1 MSDFV
6 ENFVSTWKNVVL
18 SPENFFK
25 NMPTQGGYEEPLKFA
40 VVNLLIYGVI
50 AGISAL
56 LLAGLMIPFAPAA
69 PAFAGA
75 AALLYI
81 IGIPVLGI
89 IGLFI
94 GGVILL
100 VCFKIMGG
108 TGSYEGT
115 VRILSYVSALDA
127 IAWIPLVNILAFLY
141 GIYLTIVGGKYV
153 HNLTMGKSAIA
164 VLIPIIVLIIIAI
177 ILAAIIAA
185 FIYGMSGG
193 GF

>member
-6 ENFVSTWKNVVL
+6 DNFVSTWKSVVL

-25 NMPTQGGYEEPLKFA
+25 SMPTKGGYEEPLKFA
-40 VVNLLIYGVI
+40 VVNFLIYGVML
-50 AGISAL
+50 GIFAL
-56 LLAGLMIPFAPAA
+56 LLAGLMAPFAPAL
-69 PAFAGA
+69 PIFAGV
-75 AALLYI
+75 AALLYVI
-81 IGIPVLGI
+81 VIPVLGV

-94 GGVILL
+94 GGIILL
-100 VCFKIMGG
+100 VCFKIVGG
-108 TGSYEGT
+108 TGSYEST
-115 VRILSYVSALDA
+115 VRILSYVSALYA
-127 IAWIPLVNILAFLY
+127 IAWIPIVGFLASLY
-141 GIYLTIVGGKYV
+141 GIYLAIVGGKYV

-164 VLIPIIVLIIIAI
+164 VLIPIIVLVIIAI